1 MRQRRVAVFLA
12 GLGFFSA
19 AAQGHD
25 WYPLEC
31 CSGQDCG
38 PAETVERR
46 ADGSYRVTSRG
57 LSAVI
62 PPDYALWRKSP
73 DGRIHVCI
81 RKLRSGGEYLVCAF
95 RGPGV

>member
-1 MRQRRVAVFLA
+1 MRRHRVAVLMA
-12 GLGFFSA
+12 ALGLLSWEA
-19 AAQGHD
+19 HAHD

-46 ADGSYRVTSRG
+46 PDGSYLVTSRG

-62 PPDYALWRKSP
+62 PPD
-73 DGRIHVCI
+73 
-81 RKLRSGGEYLVCAF
+81 
-95 RGPGV
+95 